1 VRSEVADLSTVTR
14 GRREGLVRRE
24 GKVEFVRAPSATS
37 IVAVRRGAF
46 KRVVVRAS
54 MAEAAGMVAA
64 VGTAAADG
72 IEGE

>member
-1 VRSEVADLSTVTR
+1 
-14 GRREGLVRRE
+14 
-24 GKVEFVRAPSATS
+24 
-37 IVAVRRGAF
+37 
-46 KRVVVRAS
+46 VVVRAS